1 MKRKLIPECRKINNL
16 SGPIF
21 LSYYPNLEGRRI
33 LILGERHDNESIC
46 KDKNVYEVH
55 QWIKDLAE
63 NSSYEIDLFLESRV
77 VRKVD
82 SLAYQFLCMR
92 EKERNGPIKLKTL
105 KDFDCP
111 LTAIRNMFSYETY
124 YKNLNYI
131 SVDSRFINYN
141 EHSFIDFFVNNEDDF
156 FNIVKSIISE
166 KKYSKEDIIS
176 LISYISGYSRTNKKI
191 YSEFHLAM
199 YNHGIASSNDKK
211 GDIYQK
217 SFFELID
224 NIKGIIDL
232 EKFYKHLFDSYEYIF
247 DDENMF
253 ADIITVIHMDV
264 YFLLNYLL
272 SNGKYIIVY
281 SGAAH
286 SLIYNDFFSRWYN
299 VNPKIEIE
307 NENSCIHFQEEFDFF
322 EEI

>member
-1 MKRKLIPECRKINNL
+1 
-16 SGPIF
+16 
-21 LSYYPNLEGRRI
+21 
-33 LILGERHDNESIC
+33 
-46 KDKNVYEVH
+46 
-55 QWIKDLAE
+55 
-63 NSSYEIDLFLESRV
+63 
-77 VRKVD
+77 
-82 SLAYQFLCMR
+82 MR

-281 SGAAH
+281 SGADH
-286 SLIYNDFFSRWYN
+286 SLIYNEFFSRWYN
-299 VNPKIEIE
+299 VIPKIEIE